1 MINLFKFQREAAD
14 AIVDRFEEYNTDPLT
29 VNRHKNVPF
38 YQILSSI
45 TGSGKTVILASSV
58 ESIHSRLPLSPIV
71 LWISKGKVVVEQ
83 TLENLKN
90 GKYAP
95 LVSSYDV
102 KPLLDCN
109 NTDIENID
117 KGLLLIATVG
127 KFNQKD
133 KGEGDRKVF
142 SVDLDSAET
151 SLWETIKS
159 RRETRGYRRP
169 LIVVYDEGHNLSD
182 QQSRLI
188 LDLEP
193 DALIAASATAK
204 HPQELSKIIE
214 RLKTDKSWSDSDLV
228 VSVKSSDVVDAGL
241 VKQMLE
247 IGGFTTPMEDAIGQ
261 LVSDFR
267 KVEKTA
273 TTLGISY
280 QPKAIYV
287 SKTNVLESGKLVQ
300 KDEVDRPFGER
311 QARPILIWR
320 YLVEQQNIDPDEIAV
335 YCDLKF
341 DNKRFPPPDKFHLF
355 SNGDSDY
362 QRFTDGNYRH
372 IIFNLSLQEGWDD
385 PECGFAYIDKD
396 MGSASQI
403 TQIVGR
409 VLRQPGSQHY
419 QDISLNTAHF
429 YVRTD
434 EKGTFEEVLTE
445 VQRKIALETPEIE
458 IVVNRGASS
467 TSTKVLEPVKKPKE
481 VPIVNIRSSEALRAI
496 QDIVSKMIDFRNG
509 NETNIVGKG
518 SRIRVLQSVGSD
530 SEQRQDWV
538 EVEHSNR
545 VTARWIFTRELERT
559 EPRAKDLVPL
569 DDPKFDAKI
578 EFNSNAAEQMRDT
591 AHRIAQAYIE
601 KSIIRVKTNDNPYE
615 IQPVAIDPNNCER
628 FTNATHAAYSGMNN
642 FEKDFAKGI
651 DRSKPKRIWCR
662 NPSGGYK
669 IPLLSGDV
677 RNFFPDFLV
686 WADKDIIAIDTK
698 GDHLIQSEAGRKL
711 LFIEKSDNISVW
723 VRLVTQGEWN
733 AQFQQKPASGGYTVW
748 KLKEGKP
755 YPIRCNSVQEAVD
768 ECLSL

>member
-1 MINLFKFQREAAD
+1 MINLFRFQINAAD
-14 AIVDRFEEYNTDPLT
+14 TLVNRFEEYNADPLT
-29 VNRHKNVPF
+29 VKRDKNVPF

-45 TGSGKTVILASSV
+45 TGSGKTVILAYAL
-58 ESIHSRLPLSPIV
+58 ETIHSRLPLAPIV

-83 TLENLKN
+83 TLENLAN

-95 LVSSYDV
+95 LVASYNV

-109 NTDIENID
+109 VADIESTD
-117 KGLLLIATVG
+117 KGLLLVATVG

-133 KGEGDRKVF
+133 KGAGDRRVF
-142 SVDLDSAET
+142 SVDLDTAPT
-151 SLWETIKS
+151 SLWEMLKS
-159 RRETRGYRRP
+159 RKDPNGYRRP
-169 LIVVYDEGHNLSD
+169 LIVIYDEGHNLSD

-188 LDLEP
+188 LDQEP
-193 DALIAASATAK
+193 DALIAASATAR

-214 RLKTDKSWSDSDLV
+214 RLKTDKSWSDSDFV
-228 VSVKSSDVVDAGL
+228 VSVKSGDVVEAGL
-241 VKQMLE
+241 VKQLLE

-261 LVSDFR
+261 LISDFK
-267 KVEKTA
+267 KVEKA
-273 TTLGISY
+273 AATLGISY

-287 SKTNVLESGKLVQ
+287 SKTNVFESGKLIQ
-300 KDEVDRPFGER
+300 RDDIDRIFKER

-320 YLVEQQNIDPDEIAV
+320 YLVEQQGINPDEIAV

-341 DNKRFPPPDKFHLF
+341 DNKRFPPPDNFHLF

-362 QRFTDGNYRH
+362 YRFTEGNFRH

-409 VLRQPGSQHY
+409 VLRQPGAQHY
-419 QDISLNTAHF
+419 QDVSLNTAHF

-434 EKGTFEEVLTE
+434 EKGTFEEVLAE
-445 VQRKIALETPEIE
+445 VQRKIASETPEVE
-458 IVVNRGASS
+458 IVVNRGSSS
-467 TSTKVLEPVKKPKE
+467 TSTKILEPVKKQKE

-509 NETNIVGKG
+509 NETNIVGRG
-518 SRIRVLQSVGSD
+518 SRIRVLQTIGSD
-530 SEQRQDWV
+530 NEQRQEWV

-591 AHRIAQAYIE
+591 AHRVAQAYIE

-615 IQPVAIDPNNCER
+615 IQPIAVDPINNER
-628 FTNATHAAYSGMNN
+628 FNNATHAAYSGMNG
-642 FEKDFAKGI
+642 FEKEFAKGI

-662 NPSGGYK
+662 NPTGGYK
-669 IPLLSGDV
+669 IPLLSGDT
-677 RNFFPDFLV
+677 RNFYPDFLV
-686 WADKDIIAIDTK
+686 WSDKDIIAIDTK

-711 LFIEKSDNISVW
+711 LFIEKSDNVSIL

-755 YPIRCNSVQEAVD
+755 YPIRCDSIQGVID
-768 ECLSL
+768 ECLSV